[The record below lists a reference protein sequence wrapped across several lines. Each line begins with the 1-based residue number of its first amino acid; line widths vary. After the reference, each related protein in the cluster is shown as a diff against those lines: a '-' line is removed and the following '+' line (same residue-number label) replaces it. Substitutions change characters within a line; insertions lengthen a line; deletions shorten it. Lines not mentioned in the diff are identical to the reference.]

1 MEVAWGIGMRIGINA
16 ALNSTREGYRQTGIS
31 RYIRE
36 LIAGLERVMEP
47 DDVLKLF
54 GQHTGPIKENPMAR
68 ILWEQT
74 GLPVNIAVNRLNVFH
89 TPIGAVPVLSTASTV
104 VTVHDLAFL
113 KYPDQLPKSRRSW
126 LIAATRLSARRASKI
141 ITVSQATAND
151 LQEWLGLPDDRVQ
164 AIPLATSGKVERVTG
179 TSLDVFRLK
188 WDIDRPYVLAVG
200 TLEPR
205 KNLPTLL
212 RAFAKIKDQIEHQ
225 LVLVGPEG
233 WLTGEL
239 KSTLEEL
246 GLGDRVRLTG
256 FVSDEELGGWF
267 SGADLYVFPSHYEGF
282 GLPAIEA
289 MRCGAPVLASDNS
302 AFPEV
307 VGEAGVLI
315 PADDVDAWAE
325 SIRDLLR
332 DETRRLHLRDLGFAR
347 ADAFSWDRTA
357 QETYNVYKDV
367 TS

>member
-1 MEVAWGIGMRIGINA
+1 MRMGINA
-16 ALNSTREGYRQTGIS
+16 ALFSARDGYRQTGVS
-31 RYIRE
+31 RYISE
-36 LIAGLERVMEP
+36 LISGLERVKVS
-47 DDVLKLF
+47 DDELRLF
-54 GQHTGPIKENPMAR
+54 GQNTGPIKENPMAR

-74 GLPVNIAVNRLNVFH
+74 FLPVNIAAQKLDVFH
-89 TPIGAVPVLSTASTV
+89 TPIGAVPMLSTAPTV

-113 KYPDQLPKSRRSW
+113 KYPDQLPKSRRTW
-126 LIAATRLSARRASKI
+126 LIGAVRLSARRASKI

-151 LQEWLGLPDDRVQ
+151 LQAWLDIPDDRIQ
-164 AIPLATSGKVERVTG
+164 AIPLATSGKVERVKG
-179 TSLDVFRLK
+179 ESLDVFKMK
-188 WDIDRPYVLAVG
+188 WNIDRPYVLAVG

-212 RAFAKIKDQIEHQ
+212 RAFAKIKDDIDHQ

-239 KSTLEEL
+239 KTTLDEL
-246 GLGDRVRLTG
+246 NLGDRVRLTG
-256 FVSDEELGGWF
+256 FVSDEELGGWY
-267 SGADLYVFPSHYEGF
+267 SGADLFVFPSYYEGF

-307 VGEAGVLI
+307 VGDAGVLI
-315 PADDVDAWAE
+315 PASDVDQWAE
-325 SIRDLLR
+325 SMREMLN
-332 DETRRLHLRDLGFAR
+332 DESRRLHLRDLGFAR

-357 QETYNVYKDV
+357 QETYDVYKDV
-367 TS
+367 SS

>member
-1 MEVAWGIGMRIGINA
+1 MRIGINA

-31 RYIRE
+31 RYISE
-36 LIAGLERVMEP
+36 LIAGLNRVKNA
-47 DDVLKLF
+47 DDEVRLF
-54 GQHTGPIKENPMAR
+54 GHKTGPIKESPMAR
-68 ILWEQT
+68 IFWEQT
-74 GLPVNIAVNRLNVFH
+74 GLPVNIALNRLSVFH
-89 TPIGAVPVLSTASTV
+89 TPIGAVPLLSTAPTV

-113 KYPDQLPKSRRSW
+113 KYPDQLPGSRRSW

-151 LQEWLGLPDDRVQ
+151 LQDWLGLPDDRVQ
-164 AIPLATSGKVERVTG
+164 AIPLATSGKVQRVTG
-179 TSLDVFRLK
+179 KSLEVFRLK
-188 WDIDRPYVLAVG
+188 WDIDRPFVLAVG

-212 RAFAKIKDQIEHQ
+212 RAFAKIKNDIDHQ

-239 KSTLEEL
+239 KATLEEL
-246 GLGDRVRLTG
+246 DLGDRVRLTG

-267 SGADLYVFPSHYEGF
+267 SAADLYVFPSYYEGF

-289 MRCGAPVLASDNS
+289 MHCGAPVLASDNS

-315 PADDVDAWAE
+315 PADDVDIWAE
-325 SIRDLLR
+325 SMRDLLR
-332 DETRRLHLRDLGFAR
+332 DEPRRLHLRALGFAR
-347 ADAFSWDRTA
+347 AESFSWNRTA

-367 TS
+367 SS